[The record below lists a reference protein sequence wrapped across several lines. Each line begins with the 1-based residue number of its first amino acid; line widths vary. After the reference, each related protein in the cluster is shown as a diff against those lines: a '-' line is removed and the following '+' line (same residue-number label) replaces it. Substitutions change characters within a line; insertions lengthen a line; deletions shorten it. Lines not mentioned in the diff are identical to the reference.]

1 MTSSLPSLYVS
12 KFPKLTFSFSDRT
25 LWASLL
31 IKIKLNKILIK
42 KSGALFVCFC
52 YSANGC
58 EWEDTFAHPAV
69 LFFFNTTL
77 TSNFHFFSPP
87 PQMRNSKLGNL

>member
-1 MTSSLPSLYVS
+1 MTSSLPSLYAS

-42 KSGALFVCFC
+42 KSGALFVFVIQQM
-52 YSANGC
+52 
-58 EWEDTFAHPAV
+58 AV
-69 LFFFNTTL
+69 SGKTHLHILLYYFFL
-77 TSNFHFFSPP
+77 I
-87 PQMRNSKLGNL
+87 QL